1 MKNSQIHSV
10 EGEMLFKDEGCSNLL
25 QLVKSAPS
33 SIVIVFSSDKEKF
46 LDTKSLFEA
55 ARTHNE
61 KVWIELENREEAIN
75 SLISSKLQGPKKE
88 DLLKLI
94 RTGFTNIEDIL
105 KAVWLVS
112 DISSG
117 AMGFFD
123 YLVST
128 WIVNFAKD
136 FLKLNKIEAKIIN
149 YNEASK
155 LNSISDNTVFL
166 VHAPMYKSVTCFDSQ
181 IAAANIAV
189 NIKSPNLVFWNSK
202 SLLNTADV
210 NEVPSATVIPSLSF
224 NEATELSYFGSDV
237 LNTKAIKIAVKG
249 GINVQ
254 IKYWND
260 FDNRGTTVTCSDG
273 TNDND
278 KSSVKGFSVIHNIS
292 LINIEG
298 AGLSG
303 HIGFSSLLFETMKNS
318 EISVVLYSQASSE
331 YSISLAVYTNQ
342 VEKAVIS
349 IKEAFKDELEKGIIS
364 KIESYDDLAIIA
376 AVGDKMAGTKGVA
389 GTFFR
394 SLGKASINVKAIAQG
409 SSERNLS
416 AVINGNDSRAA
427 LRALHAAFFLSKQA
441 LSVGLIGPGNI
452 GGALLDQIK
461 TEKERLKNNFDLDI
475 RIRAIASSTKM
486 LLSDEGIDLENWME
500 EFEKN
505 AVVCDLDVFANHVS
519 ATYFPHRA
527 IIDCTSSN
535 FVASKYI
542 SWMENG
548 AHIITPNKKAGTASY
563 EEYTKLFDTCSKTGK
578 RFFYETTVGAG
589 LPIIG
594 TLKDLVQT
602 GDTVKTIE
610 GIVSG
615 TLAWLFNNY
624 DGTVPF
630 SELVMKAKNM
640 GYTEPDPRD
649 DLSGMD
655 VARKTVIL
663 ARELGYKVE
672 VSDLSIESLVP
683 EQLSKLPIYEFLSK
697 LNQLDDIMLNKFND
711 AKKENKRLC
720 YVGKVDE
727 NGKCSVSLTGYPL
740 THPFAQASGTD
751 NVICFTTDRYL
762 TQPLVIKG
770 PGAGREVTAGGVF
783 SDILRLSAF
792 LGARL

>member
-1 MKNSQIHSV
+1 MKDAQIHSL
-10 EGEMLFKDEGCSNLL
+10 EGEMLFKDEGCNNLL
-25 QLVKSAPS
+25 QLVKTNS
-33 SIVIVFSSDKEKF
+33 SSTVIVFSSDKEKF
-46 LDTKSLFEA
+46 LDTESLFES
-55 ARTHNE
+55 ARLHDE
-61 KVWIELENREEAIN
+61 KVWVELEKREESIN
-75 SLISSKLQGPKKE
+75 SFISNKLAGVKKE
-88 DLLKLI
+88 TLLKLI
-94 RTGFTNIEDIL
+94 RSGFTNIEDIL

-112 DISSG
+112 DFSSG
-117 AMGFFD
+117 AIGFLD
-123 YLVST
+123 YLVGT
-128 WIVNFAKD
+128 WVVNFAKA
-136 FLKLNKIEAKIIN
+136 FLELNNIESKIIN
-149 YNEASK
+149 YSEVENITINGD
-155 LNSISDNTVFL
+155 NSVVL
-166 VHAPMYKSVTCFDSQ
+166 VNAPMHKSVKCFDSE

-189 NIKSPNLVFWNSK
+189 NLKSSKLVFWNSQ
-202 SLLNTADV
+202 SLLNTADI
-210 NEVPSATVIPSLSF
+210 NEVPSASVIPSLSF
-224 NEATELSYFGSDV
+224 HEATELSYFGSDV
-237 LNTKAIKIAVKG
+237 LNTKAIKVAVKS
-249 GINVQ
+249 GIDVQ
-254 IKYWND
+254 IRCWKYFN
-260 FDNRGTTVTCSDG
+260 NVGTTVNSSDI
-273 TNDND
+273 TNSVD
-278 KSSVKGFSVIHNIS
+278 KSAVKGFSVIHNIS

-303 HIGFSSLLFETMKNS
+303 HIGFSSILFETMKNS
-318 EISVVLYSQASSE
+318 GISVVLYSQASSE

-342 VEKAVIS
+342 VKKAIES
-349 IKEAFKDELEKGIIS
+349 IEDAFKEELEKGVIS
-364 KIESYDDLAIIA
+364 KIESYDELAIIA

-389 GTFFR
+389 GAFFS

-409 SSERNLS
+409 SSERNIS
-416 AVINGNDSRAA
+416 AVIKGENSRSA

-452 GGALLDQIK
+452 GGTLLDQIK
-461 TEKERLKNNFDLDI
+461 TEKERLKSSFDLDI
-475 RIRAIASSTKM
+475 RIRAIASSKKM
-486 LLSDEGIDLENWME
+486 LLSDEGIDLENWSE

-505 AVVCDLDVFANHVS
+505 SVDCDLDVFANHVA

-527 IIDCTSSN
+527 IIDCTSSSI
-535 FVASKYI
+535 VASKYI
-542 SWMENG
+542 SWMNEG

-563 EEYTKLFDTCSKTGK
+563 EDYTKLFNTCSETGK

-589 LPIIG
+589 LPVIG

-624 DGTVPF
+624 DGSVPF
-630 SELVMKAKNM
+630 SELVMNAKNV

-663 ARELGYKVE
+663 ARELGYNVE

-683 EQLSKLPIYEFLSK
+683 EELSKLPIEDFLRK
-697 LNQLDDIMLNKFND
+697 LNQLDDIMLKKFND

-727 NGKCSVSLTGYPL
+727 NGNCSVSLTGYPI

-751 NVICFTTDRYL
+751 NVICFTTDRYF

-770 PGAGREVTAGGVF
+770 PGAGREVTAAGVF
-783 SDILRLSAF
+783 SDILRLSAS